1 MDPFR
6 VKAASG
12 ARVDHENAPVPDA
25 RGAMG
30 LPRSKVG
37 WVSDG
42 FITDR
47 RVPRYGVIDP
57 TKSVY

>member
-12 ARVDHENAPVPDA
+12 ARVDRENASAPDA
-25 RGAMG
+25 RGAIG
-30 LPRSKVG
+30 LPESKVG
-37 WVSDG
+37 WVNTR

-47 RVPRYGVIDP
+47 
-57 TKSVY
+57 